1 MYESKKTPGK
11 KFGSSFAGK
20 NYDEKH
26 SSDGMHK
33 MGEEKESPD
42 VSEETKEP
50 RTQNEQETPGED
62 NAESRTDENGENK
75 DSDADG
81 QGAEDVHPVT
91 AEHGPAH
98 TVHIKHH
105 EGGKSHVMSH
115 HPDGH
120 TNISEHEDPSE
131 AHDEGRKLAGH
142 PADGQALKHDSPFHQ
157 GKDQASASSEND
169 SFEMPDLV

>member
-1 MYESKKTPGK
+1 MYKAKDGK
-11 KFGSSFAGK
+11 KFGSGFAGK
-20 NYDEKH
+20 RYDENH

-33 MGEEKESPD
+33 MGGEEKESPD

-50 RTQNEQETPGED
+50 RTQNEQETPEED

-81 QGAEDVHPVT
+81 QGEAEQVV

-98 TVHIKHH
+98 HVHISHH

-115 HPDGH
+115 HSTGFTH
-120 TNISEHEDPSE
+120 ISEHESPEE
-131 AHDEGRKLAGH
+131 AHETGRKLAGV
-142 PADGQALKHDSPFHQ
+142 PADGQAKDHDSPYHQ
-157 GKDQASASSEND
+157 GKDQAGASSEED
-169 SFEMPDLV
+169 GFSMPDLV

>member
-33 MGEEKESPD
+33 MGGE
-42 VSEETKEP
+42 EETKEP
-50 RTQNEQETPGED
+50 LEQDEHETPAED
-62 NAESRTDENGENK
+62 NAESRTDEQGEGTNP
-75 DSDADG
+75 DANE
-81 QGAEDVHPVT
+81 QGEADMHPVVQ
-91 AEHGPAH
+91 EHGAAH

-120 TNISEHEDPSE
+120 TNMSEHEDPRE
-131 AHDEGRKLAGH
+131 AHDEARKLAGH
-142 PADGQALKHDSPFHQ
+142 PADGQAKDHDSPYHQ